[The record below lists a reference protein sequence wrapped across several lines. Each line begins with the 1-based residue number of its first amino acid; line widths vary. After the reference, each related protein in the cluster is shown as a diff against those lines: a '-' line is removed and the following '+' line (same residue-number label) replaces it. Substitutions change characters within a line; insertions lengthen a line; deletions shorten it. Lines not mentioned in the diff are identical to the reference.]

1 MPVFEDLV
9 LPHLS
14 AVEGVPESI
23 MPSYD
28 GFGLSNLTATVSHWL
43 GGPSL
48 ANPVFNDAILEKFG
62 NKYKNVV
69 VLLVD
74 ALGYRQLKDII
85 DMGKVEFLRKGLE
98 EGVLMPI
105 TSISPS
111 TTASA
116 LTTLWTAADPN
127 AHGIIGYEM
136 WVKSLSMI
144 INTIHH
150 CPTTFE
156 GDMGSLARAGFV
168 PTDFLGLP
176 TVGTL
181 FQNAGIETHAWLPG
195 HILNSGLSQMHLA
208 DTQAHGYV
216 SEQDMLIQMRRLLNQ
231 PRRNNLYAYAYW
243 SIVDT
248 LMHRNGTY
256 GEAVTESF
264 SDFVGSL
271 ERLFFAGLDE
281 KARKDTLFVLTA
293 DHGSVTTPIDEQYN
307 LANHPELVDMLQ
319 MMPACEGRLAFLY
332 LKQWQDAAV
341 KAYFD
346 KTWPGQFKLIRREK
360 ALAMGLFGKGI
371 DNPDLRD
378 RIGDYVVIPLKPEVY
393 LWWPKKPNRMQGRH
407 GGLHCDEMLVP
418 LLSIPF

>member
-9 LPHLS
+9 LSQLTP
-14 AVEGVPESI
+14 VEGVPESI

-43 GGPSL
+43 GGPAL
-48 ANPVFNDAILEKFG
+48 PNPVFNQIILEKFG
-62 NKYKNVV
+62 NKYKKVI

-74 ALGYRQLKDII
+74 ALGYRQLKDIMA
-85 DMGKVEFLRKGLE
+85 MGKAEFLRRGLE
-98 EGVLMPI
+98 HGVLMPI

-116 LTTLWTAADPN
+116 LTTLWTGADPN

-156 GDMGSLARAGFV
+156 GDTGSLARAGFV

-181 FQNAGIETHAWLPG
+181 FQKAGIETHAWLPG
-195 HILNSGLSQMHLA
+195 HILNSGLSQMHLT
-208 DTQAHGYV
+208 DIQTHGYA

-231 PRRNNLYAYAYW
+231 PRRNKLYMYAYW

-248 LMHRNGTY
+248 MMHRNGTY
-256 GEAVTESF
+256 GESVTESF
-264 SDFVGSL
+264 SDFIGSL

-293 DHGSVTTPIDEQYN
+293 DHGSVTTPIDENYN

-341 KAYFD
+341 KAYFE

-360 ALAMGLFGKGI
+360 ALAMGLFGKGV

-378 RIGDYVVIPLKPEVY
+378 RIGDYVVIPLEPEAY
-393 LWWPKKPNRMQGRH
+393 LWWPKKANRMQGRH
-407 GGLHCDEMLVP
+407 GGLHRDEMLVP
-418 LLSIPF
+418 LLSVPL